1 MTSPRGG
8 EMKKPLSR
16 VRRRILELVKRNPDL
31 TPADVAAE
39 VGVHVQTVRR
49 AYRCLAREGYGILT
63 PGHAGRGH
71 VSEFRPF

>member
-1 MTSPRGG
+1 MTSPGG
-8 EMKKPLSR
+8 DEMKKPLSI

-39 VGVHVQTVRR
+39 IGVHVQTVRR
-49 AYRCLAREGYGILT
+49 AYRCLAAEGYGTYT
-63 PGHAGRGH
+63 PGQPGRGH